1 MKVTILG
8 CGSSQGNP
16 RVGLGWGA
24 CDPSN
29 PKNRRM
35 RCSILVETGD
45 TKVLVDAGPD
55 CREQLIYAEI
65 TRLNGV
71 ILTHEHADHIHGI
84 DDLRPLALMHRK
96 RVDVH
101 TDKETAE
108 VLNLRFGYCF
118 TKLEGSFYPP
128 ILKLHTHPDF
138 HEYHIDALE
147 VLPLPVN
154 HGQIKALAHRFG
166 DLAYIPDVKDIP
178 PESEAQLQGLEVLIL
193 DALRYDEHNSHFNLD
208 EALAWI
214 ARLKPQRA
222 VLTNLHCDLDYDV
235 LSKLLPAHIVPAYDG
250 MVITLR

>member
-24 CDPSN
+24 CDPKN
-29 PKNRRM
+29 PKNRRL
-35 RCSILVETGD
+35 RCSILVETGE

-55 CREQLIYAEI
+55 CREQLIYAGI
-65 TRLNGV
+65 TKLNGV

-96 RVDVH
+96 RVDIH
-101 TDKETAE
+101 TDEETAS
-108 VLNLRFGYCF
+108 VLEARFNYCF
-118 TKLEGSFYPP
+118 HSPPGSFYPP

-138 HEYHIDALE
+138 ESYTIDDLS

-166 DLAYIPDVKDIP
+166 NLAYIPDVKSIP
-178 PESEAQLQGLEVLIL
+178 DATEGELQGLEVLIL
-193 DALRYDEHNSHFNLD
+193 DALRYDAHNSHFNLE
-208 EALAWI
+208 EALYWVE
-214 ARLKPQRA
+214 RLKPKRA
-222 VLTNLHCDLDYDV
+222 VLTNLHCDLDYEV
-235 LSKLLPAHIVPAYDG
+235 LAKLLPPHIVPAFDG
-250 MVITLR
+250 MEIVT